1 MDAKIG
7 TLARDEVSAESQW
20 DLTGLYS
27 SDADW
32 NAELTALEGEI
43 KIYASFA
50 GTLGESALKLKACL
64 EFDMNFSRQLE
75 KLHTFAH
82 LKNDEDK
89 TNSLYQGNYEKV
101 MMLVNEASKAS
112 SFMRSEIMSIP
123 EDMMRRFLTEKE
135 LVFYRFHLEQI
146 LRYRE
151 HTLSE
156 KEEAL
161 LAASGEMG
169 RTMRDAFDMLDN
181 ADLQLGMIEDENGE
195 TVSLTHGNFQSF
207 LQNYDRRVRQDA
219 FHTYYKAYESHQY
232 TYSTLLAGSIK
243 KDLFYSRA
251 KNFPSYRAK
260 SLFSE
265 NIAMEVYDNL
275 IESVHQNL
283 EPLYKY
289 FDLRKRLLK
298 LDELHI
304 YDCGVPLV
312 EGIKWHMSFERA
324 VEEIRTALNPLG
336 EEYVEQVTR
345 GLTVDRWTDRYEN
358 KGKRSGAYSSGC
370 YDSNPFILMNYRED
384 NINSVYTLAHEAGH
398 SMHSL
403 YSRKNQPYL
412 YSDYTIFVA
421 EVASTFNE
429 ALLTRYFLG
438 QDIEPDMRIYLVC
451 REIDN
456 FRGTLYRQTMFAEF
470 EHQVYKAAE
479 GSEPLTLE
487 SFKKIYSNLLERY
500 FGPEVVLDDCLP
512 LECFRI
518 PHFYFSFYVY
528 KYATGISA
536 AYALSDRVLSGGEA
550 ELNDYLGFLKSGGSK
565 YPIDLLKSA
574 GVDMLS
580 PEPVRTALAKFSTLV
595 DELEHLTSNHLK
607 N

>member
-251 KNFPSYRAK
+251 KNFSSYRAK
-260 SLFSE
+260 ALFSE
-265 NIAMEVYDNL
+265 NISMEVYDNL

-324 VEEIRTALNPLG
+324 VEEIRT
-336 EEYVEQVTR
+336 T
-345 GLTVDRWTDRYEN
+345 
-358 KGKRSGAYSSGC
+358 
-370 YDSNPFILMNYRED
+370 
-384 NINSVYTLAHEAGH
+384 
-398 SMHSL
+398 
-403 YSRKNQPYL
+403 
-412 YSDYTIFVA
+412 
-421 EVASTFNE
+421 
-429 ALLTRYFLG
+429 
-438 QDIEPDMRIYLVC
+438 
-451 REIDN
+451 
-456 FRGTLYRQTMFAEF
+456 
-470 EHQVYKAAE
+470 
-479 GSEPLTLE
+479 
-487 SFKKIYSNLLERY
+487 
-500 FGPEVVLDDCLP
+500 
-512 LECFRI
+512 
-518 PHFYFSFYVY
+518 
-528 KYATGISA
+528 YAI
-536 AYALSDRVLSGGEA
+536 
-550 ELNDYLGFLKSGGSK
+550 
-565 YPIDLLKSA
+565 
-574 GVDMLS
+574 
-580 PEPVRTALAKFSTLV
+580 
-595 DELEHLTSNHLK
+595 
-607 N
+607 

>member
-1 MDAKIG
+1 MDAR
-7 TLARDEVSAESQW
+7 TENPARNEVPVASQW
-20 DLTGLYS
+20 DLSGLYS
-27 SDADW
+27 SDGGW
-32 NAELTALEGEI
+32 NVELKELEGEV
-43 KIYASFA
+43 KKYASFA
-50 GTLGESALKLKACL
+50 GTLGESALKLRSCL
-64 EFDMNFSRQLE
+64 EFDMTFSRSLE
-75 KLHTFAH
+75 KLYTFAH

-89 TNSLYQGNYEKV
+89 TNNLYQENFEMV

-112 SFMRSEIMSIP
+112 SFIRSEIMSIP
-123 EDMMRRFLTEKE
+123 EDKMQGFLAEKE
-135 LVFYRFHLEQI
+135 LDFYRFHLEQI

-169 RTMRDAFDMLDN
+169 RSMRDAFDMLDN
-181 ADLQLGMIEDENGE
+181 ADLQLGAIEDENGE
-195 TVSLTHGNFQSF
+195 QISLTHGNFQSL
-207 LQNYDRRVRQDA
+207 LQNYDRRIRQDA

-243 KDLFYSRA
+243 KDLFYSRS
-251 KNFPSYRAK
+251 KNFSSYRAK
-260 SLFSE
+260 ALFSE
-265 NIAMEVYDNL
+265 NIPAQVYDNL
-275 IESVHQNL
+275 IDAVHQNL

-289 FDLRKRLLK
+289 FGLRKRLLK
-298 LDELHI
+298 LDELHM
-304 YDCGVPLV
+304 YDCSVPIV
-312 EGIKWHMSFERA
+312 EGINWHMPFEQA
-324 VEEIRTALNPLG
+324 VKEIQTALSPLG

-345 GLTVDRWTDRYEN
+345 GLTSDRWTDRYEN

-370 YDSNPFILMNYRED
+370 YDSNPFILMNFRED

-429 ALLTRYFLG
+429 ALLTRHFMS
-438 QDIEPDMRIYLVC
+438 QNIESDIRIYLLC

-470 EHQVYKAAE
+470 EHRVYKAAE
-479 GSEPLTLE
+479 GNEPLTLE
-487 SFKKIYSNLLERY
+487 TFKKIYSGLLELY
-500 FGPEVVLDDCLP
+500 FGSEVVLDDCLP

-536 AYALSDRVLSGGEA
+536 AYALADRVISGEET

-580 PEPVRTALAKFSTLV
+580 PEPVRTALEKFSTLV
-595 DELEHLTSNHLK
+595 DELEQLTSNP
-607 N
+607 